1 MKFQFKT
8 LLVLL
13 SVALNVAFV
22 GGWVARA
29 IQAKHEKKVVQSI
42 EGTHAGMPLFYE
54 QVGVTAQQWQQIHP
68 QLDAFRA
75 SALAVFERINGRRQ
89 ELLALLAAPQADRVA
104 IAEKQKE
111 IRAAQTEM
119 QNLVI
124 AHVLAEKESLT
135 PAQRQKYFDLLTQRS
150 GTLCDNMMEG
160 LRPMITSGEGRRAT
174 TPLKQ

>member
-1 MKFQFKT
+1 MNFQFKT
-8 LLVLL
+8 LFVLL
-13 SVALNVAFV
+13 SVTLNVAFV

-29 IQAKHEKKVVQSI
+29 IQAKHKEKVVRSI
-42 EGTHAGMPLFYE
+42 EGTHAVMPVFYE
-54 QVGVTAQQWQQIHP
+54 QVGVTQQQWQQIHP

-89 ELLALLAAPQADRVA
+89 ELFALLAAPQTDRAA

-111 IRAAQTEM
+111 IRAAQAEM

-124 AHVLAEKESLT
+124 AQVLAEKESLT
-135 PAQRQKYFDLLTQRS
+135 PAQRQKYFELLTQRS

-160 LRPMITSGEGRRAT
+160 LCPAGDSGGSRKAIQ
-174 TPLKQ
+174 K

>member
-29 IQAKHEKKVVQSI
+29 IQAKHEKKVVPSI
-42 EGTHAGMPLFYE
+42 EGTHAGMPVFYE
-54 QVGVTAQQWQQIHP
+54 QVGVTAQQWQQFHP
-68 QLDAFRA
+68 QLETFRA

-89 ELLALLAAPQADRVA
+89 ELLALLAAPQADRAA

-119 QNLVI
+119 QNLVV
-124 AHVLAEKESLT
+124 AHVLEERESLT
-135 PAQRQKYFDLLTQRS
+135 PAQRQKYFELLTLRS
-150 GTLCDNMMEG
+150 GTLCENMMEG
-160 LRPMITSGEGRRAT
+160 LRPAGDSRDSRKAIQ
-174 TPLKQ
+174 K

>member
-13 SVALNVAFV
+13 SVALNVAFL
-22 GGWVARA
+22 GSWIA
-29 IQAKHEKKVVQSI
+29 
-42 EGTHAGMPLFYE
+42 HAVRTAENKTAFSSAEESGAAMPALYR
-54 QVGVTAQQWQQIHP
+54 QLDLTAQQWQQIHP

-75 SALAVFERINGRRQ
+75 SALAVFERINERRQ
-89 ELLALLAAPQADRVA
+89 ELLALLAAPQADRAV

-124 AHVLAEKESLT
+124 AHVLSEKESLT

-150 GTLCDNMMEG
+150 GTPCENMMEG
-160 LRPMITSGEGRRAT
+160 LRPATTSGEGRRKT